1 MNVNK
6 NMISVS
12 YLLTTMFTCIKINL
26 YFRNSNDFKQLLGV
40 KKLDKEIREPKQKRS
55 IEKKEKIIAA
65 GYKLFI
71 ENGYFDITTADIA
84 KAAGLSTGTVY
95 AYFKD
100 KKDVLLAALYRN
112 GENFKDNIFNEFD
125 KFSEAKDIFNI
136 VKNMLHVFINL
147 HNIYPKKSHDELM
160 ALVFTDEDFSKY
172 FEHIKNAMMD
182 ALVDKLENFGITLS
196 HRKEQFFLI
205 YSLVEK
211 IEDQLVFNIDPS
223 LNNDIIIDECARV
236 IVEIIQEK

>member
-1 MNVNK
+1 
-6 NMISVS
+6 MISVS

-26 YFRNSNDFKQLLGV
+26 YFKNNKYFKQLLEV

-55 IEKKEKIIAA
+55 IEKKEKIIAT

-71 ENGYFDITTADIA
+71 KNGYFDITTADIA

-100 KKDVLLAALYRN
+100 KKDILLAALYRN
-112 GENFKDNIFNEFD
+112 GENFKDDIFNEFD
-125 KFSEAKDIFNI
+125 KFSETKDIFTIIKNI
-136 VKNMLHVFINL
+136 LHAFISIHNL
-147 HNIYPKKSHDELM
+147 YPKKSHDELM

-172 FEHIKNAMMD
+172 FEYIKNAMMD
-182 ALVDKLENFGITLS
+182 ALADKLENFGIPLS
-196 HRKEQFFLI
+196 HKKEQFFLI

-211 IEDQLVFNIDPS
+211 IEDQIVFNIDSS

-236 IVEIIQEK
+236 IVEIIK